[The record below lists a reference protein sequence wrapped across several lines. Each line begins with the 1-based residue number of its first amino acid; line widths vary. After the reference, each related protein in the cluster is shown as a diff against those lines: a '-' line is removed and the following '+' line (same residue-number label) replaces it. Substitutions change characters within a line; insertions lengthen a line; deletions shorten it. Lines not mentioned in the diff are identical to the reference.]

1 MQRVILLGD
10 MGEKFGEVWEMNVE
24 YLKDIFKLI
33 HCQRP
38 EFRQYLLDCNENGT
52 DFAIKRGGEYVGE
65 EELMLSVHDEDI
77 IITAVPAGAKS
88 GFAKILLAIV
98 IIIVVFFVP
107 IPGLEQTLWTAGTQ
121 AGASTAASIA
131 LSTTLGLAASLALQ
145 GITQLL
151 MPGPEVDRETPDNY
165 LFDGNSEHIKEG
177 FPVPLLYGEMLIG
190 GAVINQSYSTD
201 KIISSGLRASNN
213 PRDRSGDAERGTS

>member
-1 MQRVILLGD
+1 M
-10 MGEKFGEVWEMNVE
+10 
-24 YLKDIFKLI
+24 
-33 HCQRP
+33 
-38 EFRQYLLDCNENGT
+38 
-52 DFAIKRGGEYVGE
+52 
-65 EELMLSVHDEDI
+65 
-77 IITAVPAGAKS
+77 
-88 GFAKILLAIV
+88 
-98 IIIVVFFVP
+98 
-107 IPGLEQTLWTAGTQ
+107 WTAGTQ

-177 FPVPLLYGEMLIG
+177 LPVPLLYGEMLIG

>member
-33 HCQRP
+33 QCQRP

-65 EELMLSVHDEDI
+65 EELMLSVYDEDI

-107 IPGLEQTLWTAGTQ
+107 IPGLESTLWAAGTG
-121 AGASTAASIA
+121 AGASTAASVA
-131 LSTTLGLAASLALQ
+131 LQMTLGLAASLALQ